1 VVELEILGKV
11 IKHGDDINTDV
22 IIPSRYLVLTDS
34 RELAK
39 HVMEGID
46 PLFIEKSKD
55 GVVVAGRNFGCG
67 SSREQAPIALKYSG
81 IRCVIAKS
89 FARIFYRNAINIGL
103 PVLECE
109 SCWDLVQ
116 DGDCL
121 SLDLRRGGIK
131 NLTRN
136 TSTQAQ
142 PLPDFILELI
152 EIGGLLNKLKKA
164 SG

>member
-1 VVELEILGKV
+1 MLGKA
-11 IKHGDDINTDV
+11 IKYGDDINTDV
-22 IIPSRYLVLTDS
+22 IIPSRYLVLTDP

-39 HVMEGID
+39 HAMEGID
-46 PLFIEKSKD
+46 PSFIKKSKD
-55 GVVVAGRNFGCG
+55 GIVVAGKNFGCG

-81 IRCVIAKS
+81 TRCVIAKS

-109 SCWDLVQ
+109 SLWDSVQ
-116 DGDCL
+116 DSDRL
-121 SLDLRRGGIK
+121 SLDLKSGKIK

-136 TSTQAQ
+136 ISAQAQ

-152 EIGGLLNKLKKA
+152 EIGGLLNKLKRA
-164 SG
+164 RV